1 MNTLAAG
8 GTSVTSVI
16 GTIAGV
22 IGLIAAYWFPTII
35 AFMRHVPA
43 KSQVVIVN
51 LFLGWTFVGWVV
63 ALVMACRTVPA
74 ATPGQLLRPPNGV

>member
-1 MNTLAAG
+1 MNALAAS

-22 IGLIAAYWFPTII
+22 IGLIAAYWFPTIM

-43 KSQVVIVN
+43 KGQVLVVN

-63 ALVMACRTVPA
+63 ALVMAFRTVPDVPA
-74 ATPGQLLRPPNGV
+74 PTR

>member
-1 MNTLAAG
+1 MHALAAN
-8 GTSVTSVI
+8 GTSATSVI

-22 IGLIAAYWFPTII
+22 IGLIAAYWFPTVI

-51 LFLGWTFVGWVV
+51 LFLGWTFIGWVV

-74 ATPGQLLRPPNGV
+74 APGQTPSRA